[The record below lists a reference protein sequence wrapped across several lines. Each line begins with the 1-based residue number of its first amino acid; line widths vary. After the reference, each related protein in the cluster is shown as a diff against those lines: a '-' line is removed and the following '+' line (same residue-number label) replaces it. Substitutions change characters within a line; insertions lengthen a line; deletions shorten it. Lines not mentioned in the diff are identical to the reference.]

1 MKLSLLLIGGG
12 GLNLSP
18 NCICENNIKSNK
30 KMHCAELFFL
40 SGSFEDMGDFSRIY
54 LSVISRYPIKTPSK
68 LR

>member
-1 MKLSLLLIGGG
+1 MKLSLLLIGGE

-40 SGSFEDMGDFSRIY
+40 SGSFEDMGIFIY
-54 LSVISRYPIKTPSK
+54 LLWIDIPYTPSK
-68 LR
+68 LRTKN